1 MISEMYV
8 FETINNQE
16 CVRYKGVYNTD
27 GSFNFTKNPYFTMIQ
42 TDYNDGSYS
51 NVQTFYGDDVI
62 TKWDIGDM
70 LYYQGIKVD
79 LVVKGKE
86 TADLIL
92 PLIKIDD
99 DYAYFSNDE
108 LSLTVDVNGAVAV
121 EEPNGGK

>member
-1 MISEMYV
+1 MSNGYV
-8 FETINNQE
+8 FEKIDNNNN
-16 CVRYKGVYNTD
+16 VKYNGTYTPD
-27 GSFNFTKNPYFTMIQ
+27 GFSFTAYPYFTMIQ

-79 LVVKGKE
+79 LVVKGKD

-121 EEPNGGK
+121 EEPTGGK